1 MRMTGRFIRECASK
15 MFAGVGRLSLLWKIL
30 LSTSIAITILL
41 ALTGW
46 FVQDQVFRSM
56 SDNLQNEIQGSFRA
70 YESLWQARAGTLR
83 SVSLVLSN
91 MSDVR
96 AAFSTNDRLT
106 IRDTAGEIWSKISPT
121 TGLFLVTDPQGN
133 VIASLGGGQ
142 DLGNRL
148 PAVREA
154 AHNFPEQTTGF
165 VWQKGRLYQ
174 MVITPVYVENGLID
188 VLAAGY
194 LVDGRVA
201 AELKAQ
207 TGESDFVFLANGKP
221 VASTLDAGA
230 TAQVVAGRNRYAVIG
245 SPLLDMHG
253 APVGEILIVKS
264 FDAAR
269 RRMAT
274 LQNNLILTWLAAI
287 LAGLIGSYL
296 LARRILEP
304 VKELDRAAAMIA
316 RQEYETLVPHAGN
329 DELGRLANSFNVM
342 SRSIRSAREELIR
355 QERIATIGRLA
366 TSIVH
371 DLRNPL
377 AAIYGGAEMMMDG
390 QLNESQLKR
399 LAANIYRSSRAI
411 KDLLQELVDVS
422 RRRTP
427 PAEICHLRDVVG
439 AAAEVQAAN
448 AEACGVEVSIDVRD
462 DLEAPMD
469 RARMERVFQNLI
481 GNAVE
486 VMPNGGRVTITAEPM
501 GEAVLIRVEDT
512 GPGIPDDVR
521 TRLFEPFT
529 TSGKKNGLGLGLALS
544 RQTVLD
550 HGGDLWADEEMQNGA
565 RFWVRIPRNGV
576 L

>member
-1 MRMTGRFIRECASK
+1 MLARFS
-15 MFAGVGRLSLLWKIL
+15 RLSLLWKIL
-30 LSTSIAITILL
+30 LSTSVAITILL

-56 SDNLQNEIQGSFRA
+56 SDNLHNEIQGSFRA

-96 AAFSTNDRLT
+96 AAFRTNDRLT
-106 IRDTAGEIWSKISPT
+106 IRDTAGEIWSKISQT

-133 VIASLGGGQ
+133 VIASLGGGR
-142 DLGNRL
+142 DLGNQL
-148 PAVREA
+148 PAVRDA
-154 AHNFPEQTTGF
+154 ARNFPEQTTGF
-165 VWQKGRLYQ
+165 VLQKGRLYQ

-207 TGESDFVFLANGKP
+207 TGESDFVFLVNGKP
-221 VASTLDAGA
+221 VASTLDPAA
-230 TAQVVAGRNRYAVIG
+230 TAKVVAERNRYAVIG
-245 SPLLDMHG
+245 SPLLDMQG
-253 APVGEILIVKS
+253 APLGELLIVKS
-264 FDAAR
+264 FDAAVHS
-269 RRMAT
+269 MAA
-274 LQNNLILTWLAAI
+274 LQNNLILIWLAAI

-304 VKELDRAAAMIA
+304 VKQLDRAASMIA

-329 DELGRLANSFNVM
+329 DELGRLANTFNLM

-377 AAIYGGAEMMMDG
+377 AAIYGGAEMMMDRD
-390 QLNESQLKR
+390 LNESQLKR
-399 LAANIYRSSRAI
+399 LAANIYKSSRTI
-411 KDLLQELVDVS
+411 KDLLQELVDTS
-422 RRRTP
+422 RRRTQ

-448 AEACGVEVSIDVRD
+448 AEACGVQVAIDVRE

-486 VMPNGGRVTITAEPM
+486 VMPHGGRITIAAEQQ

-512 GPGIPDDVR
+512 GPGIPDDMR
-521 TRLFEPFT
+521 ARLFEPFT
-529 TSGKKNGLGLGLALS
+529 TSGKKTGLGLGLALS

-565 RFWVRIPRNGV
+565 RFWVRIPRMTT
-576 L
+576 

>member
-1 MRMTGRFIRECASK
+1 MLARF
-15 MFAGVGRLSLLWKIL
+15 GRLSLLWKIL
-30 LSTSIAITILL
+30 LSTSVAITVLL
-41 ALTGW
+41 VLTGW
-46 FVQDQVFRSM
+46 FVQDQVLRSM

-96 AAFSTNDRLT
+96 AAFRTNDQLT
-106 IRDTAGEIWSKISPT
+106 IRDTAGEIWSKISQT
-121 TGLFLVTDPQGN
+121 TGLFLVTDPHGN

-142 DLGNRL
+142 ELGNHL
-148 PAVREA
+148 PAVRDA
-154 AHNFPEQTTGF
+154 SRNFPEQTTGF
-165 VWQKGRLYQ
+165 VLQEGRLYQ
-174 MVITPVYVENGLID
+174 MVITPVYVENGLIN

-201 AELKAQ
+201 TELKAE
-207 TGESDFVFLANGKP
+207 TGESDFVFLARGTP
-221 VASTLDAGA
+221 VASTLDEA
-230 TAQVVAGRNRYAVIG
+230 TTAELAAAKLEAQGLTRVTAGRNQYAVIG
-245 SPLLDMHG
+245 SPLRDMQG

-264 FDAAR
+264 FDSAR

-274 LQNNLILTWLAAI
+274 LQSNLIFTWLAAI
-287 LAGLIGSYL
+287 LAGLIGSYF

-316 RQEYETLVPHAGN
+316 RQEYETQVPHAGN
-329 DELGRLANSFNVM
+329 DELGRLANTFNVM

-390 QLNESQLKR
+390 ELSESQLKR
-399 LAANIYRSSRAI
+399 LAANIYRSSRTI

-448 AEACGVEVSIDVRD
+448 AEACGVSVAIEVREDM
-462 DLEAPMD
+462 EAPMD

-486 VMPNGGRVTITAEPM
+486 VMPNGGRITISAEHD

-512 GPGIPDDVR
+512 GPGIPSV
-521 TRLFEPFT
+521 
-529 TSGKKNGLGLGLALS
+529 
-544 RQTVLD
+544 
-550 HGGDLWADEEMQNGA
+550 
-565 RFWVRIPRNGV
+565 
-576 L
+576 

>member
-1 MRMTGRFIRECASK
+1 ML
-15 MFAGVGRLSLLWKIL
+15 GRLSLLWKIL
-30 LSTSIAITILL
+30 LSTSVAITILL
-41 ALTGW
+41 VLTGW
-46 FVQDQVFRSM
+46 FVQDQVLRSM
-56 SDNLQNEIQGSFRA
+56 SENLQNEMHGSFRA

-83 SVSLVLSN
+83 SVSLVLSS

-106 IRDTAGEIWSKISPT
+106 IRDTAKEIWSKISQT
-121 TGLFLVTDPQGN
+121 NGLFLVTDPQGS

-142 DLGNRL
+142 DLGNQL
-148 PAVREA
+148 PAVRDA
-154 AHNFPEQTTGF
+154 ARNFPAQTTGF
-165 VWQKGRLYQ
+165 VFQKGQLYQ

-201 AELKAQ
+201 SELKQQ
-207 TGESDFVFLANGKP
+207 TGGSDFVFLAAGKP
-221 VASTLDAGA
+221 VASTLAPETTSKIVALKPGA
-230 TAQVVAGRNRYAVIG
+230 QGSEYAVIG
-245 SPLLDMHG
+245 SPLRDMQG

-264 FDAAR
+264 YDATR
-269 RRMAT
+269 RRIAA
-274 LQNNLILTWLAAI
+274 LQANLILTWLAAI
-287 LAGLIGSYL
+287 LAGLGGSYL
-296 LARRILEP
+296 LARRILKP
-304 VKELDRAAAMIA
+304 VKELDRAAALIA
-316 RQEYETLVPHAGN
+316 RQEYETLVPHSGN
-329 DELGRLANSFNVM
+329 DELGRLADTFNAM

-355 QERIATIGRLA
+355 QERISTIGRLA

-377 AAIYGGAEMMMDG
+377 AAIYGGAEMMMDSE
-390 QLNESQLKR
+390 LSESQLKR
-399 LAANIYRSSRAI
+399 LAANIYRSSRTI

-422 RRRTP
+422 RRRMP

-439 AAAEVQAAN
+439 AAAEVQAAD
-448 AEACGVEVSIDVRD
+448 AEACGVQVSIDVGP

-486 VMPNGGRVTITAEPM
+486 VMPNGGRITISAEQQ
-501 GEAVLIRVEDT
+501 GEAVLIRIEDT
-512 GPGIPDDVR
+512 GPGIPRDVR
-521 TRLFEPFT
+521 ARLFEPFA

-550 HGGDLWADEEMQNGA
+550 HGGDLWADEEMPIGA
-565 RFWVRIPRNGV
+565 RFWVKIPKLDARG
-576 L
+576 